1 MKRWYVIQVFA
12 GYEDKVKVDLTKR
25 IQEENLQEIF
35 GEVLIPSAKLKQYF
49 SSIEATEQ
57 QLFPG
62 YMLVEMEMDPRAIRL
77 VQLSPR
83 VLRFLGGRDPVP
95 LSAAEVEKIM
105 AKVRGEVVVIP
116 QEEEFVIDQEVE
128 VGEGPFAGFSG
139 IIDKIDRD
147 AERIT
152 VMVSIFGRMTP
163 VELGFNQV
171 KRG

>member
-12 GYEDKVKVDLTKR
+12 GYEDKVKADLTKR
-25 IQEENLQEIF
+25 IKEEGLQEVF

-49 SSIEATEQ
+49 SSIEATDQ

-62 YMLVEMEMDPRAIRL
+62 YMLVEMEMVPGAIRL
-77 VQLSPR
+77 VQTAPR

-105 AKVRGEVVVIP
+105 AKVRGEVVVAP
-116 QEEEFVIDQEVE
+116 QEEEFAVEQEVE

-139 IIDKIDRD
+139 IIEKIDTE
-147 AERIT
+147 AERLT